1 MSFIGRMFGKAVRMP
16 PERQR
21 RLDAW
26 RALVEPDPGSAH
38 SLLRLVVVDVESS
51 GLDVHGDSLI
61 AIGAMAIADS
71 RIVYEA
77 SFHAVLRQDRASSVD
92 NILLHGIGGSAQA
105 GGEDPAE
112 VLLHFLEFIGKSP
125 LIGFHTP
132 FDENMIRKAM
142 RKYLGEEFK
151 RLWLDLAW
159 LAPALEPGHAEKLK
173 NLDDWMAAFHIVNLR
188 RHDALSD
195 ALATGQLF
203 QILQHRAAAKGM
215 RSASDLI
222 EAARSQELLAKRRR

>member
-1 MSFIGRMFGKAVRMP
+1 MSFIGRMFGKAVRLP

-21 RLDAW
+21 RLDDW
-26 RALVEPDPGSAH
+26 RAIDEPDPGGAH
-38 SLLRLVVVDVESS
+38 SLLRFTVVDVESS

-61 AIGAMAIADS
+61 TIGAIAIDAS
-71 RIVYEA
+71 RIVYDE

-92 NILLHGIGGSAQA
+92 NILLHGIGGSAQT

-112 VLLHFLEFIGKSP
+112 VLLRFLEFIGKSP

-132 FDENMIRKAM
+132 FDETMIRKAT

-159 LAPALEPGHAEKLK
+159 LAPALEPEHAEKLK
-173 NLDDWMAAFHIVNLR
+173 NLDDWMGAFHIVNLR
-188 RHDALSD
+188 RHDALGD
-195 ALATGQLF
+195 ALATGQVF

-222 EAARSQELLAKRRR
+222 EAARSREWLAKRRR